1 MNVNLMIEHRL
12 FGECLYIPS
21 SKVNLLSLS
30 KAKNNFDVMYD
41 SKNDEFVLNHKVK
54 KRIKIMF

>member
-12 FGECLYIPS
+12 FGEFLYIPS

-54 KRIKIMF
+54 KKD